1 MQKIIY
7 RSQIEDYT
15 AQLEEPIVAYI
26 EEGQVETFEAFD
38 NFDMIAFDWVDI
50 RDDEEDPSQMLIYID
65 KDDVFI
71 ICEDETSYEAA
82 LKNFTETNCNEK
94 TLYTFFKNLFRGDSK
109 YLDELEDTISDLDD
123 AVIHGKAVNAREKI
137 VDLRYSLL
145 RLKKYYEQFEEIF
158 EELCDNDNEVI
169 GEEFIKYF
177 EILDNRCERLSKEV
191 LNLREYI
198 VQVRESYEAQIDIE
212 QNRLMKVFTLVT
224 SIFMPLSLIAG
235 WYGMNLKMPEF
246 DFEYAY
252 PVVIGVCLLIVISWL
267 IVFKK
272 KGWFK

>member
-1 MQKIIY
+1 MQKVIY
-7 RSQIEDYT
+7 RDQINDYIE
-15 AQLEEPIVAYI
+15 QMEEPVIAHI
-26 EEGQVETFEAFD
+26 AEGTIETFEAFD
-38 NFDMIAFDWVDI
+38 NFDIIAFDWYDI
-50 RDDEEDPSQMLIYID
+50 KDDESEPSQILIYID

-71 ICEDETSYEAA
+71 ICEDETSYNAA
-82 LKNFTETNCNEK
+82 QKSFTETPCNEK
-94 TLYTFFKNLFRGDSK
+94 TLYTFFKNLFKGDSK
-109 YLDELEDTISDLDD
+109 YLEQLEDIISDLDD
-123 AVIHGKAVNAREKI
+123 AVIHGKAENAREKI
-137 VDLRYSLL
+137 VDMRYALL

-158 EELCDNDNEVI
+158 EELCDNDNDVI
-169 GEEFIKYF
+169 GEEFLKYF
-177 EILDNRCERLSKEV
+177 EILDNRSERLSKEV

-252 PVVIGVCLLIVISWL
+252 PVVIGVCALIVISWL

>member
-7 RSQIEDYT
+7 RDQIEEYT
-15 AQLEEPIVAYI
+15 KELEVPVIDHI
-26 EEGQVETFEAFD
+26 REGQIETFEAFD
-38 NFDMIAFDWVDI
+38 AFDIIAFDWYDI
-50 RDDEEDPSQMLIYID
+50 RNDEREPSQMLIYID

-71 ICEDETSYEAA
+71 ICEDEISYKAA
-82 LKNFTETNCNEK
+82 QNCFIETACNER
-94 TLYTFFKNLFRGDSK
+94 TLYTFFKNLFKGDSK
-109 YLDELEDTISDLDD
+109 YLDELEDIISDLDD
-123 AVIHGKAVNAREKI
+123 AVIHGKADNAREKI
-137 VDLRYSLL
+137 VDMRYSLL

-158 EELCDNDNEVI
+158 EELCDNDNDVI
-169 GEEFIKYF
+169 SEEFLKYF
-177 EILDNRCERLSKEV
+177 EILDNRSERLSKEV

-252 PVVIGVCLLIVISWL
+252 PVVIGVCLLIVVSWL